1 MLAIAVPTG
10 PATQPDDASEFA
22 YQPFKKT
29 RQRIHK
35 MGVPSPRLHLKM
47 GVTKK
52 KPQPASPGLR
62 LFVGL
67 TGNEQT

>member
-1 MLAIAVPTG
+1 MLAIAVPAD

-22 YQPFKKT
+22 YQPFKKI
-29 RQRIHK
+29 RQRIYK

-47 GVTKK
+47 GVARK

-62 LFVGL
+62 LFIAL
-67 TGNEQT
+67 TGNEPT